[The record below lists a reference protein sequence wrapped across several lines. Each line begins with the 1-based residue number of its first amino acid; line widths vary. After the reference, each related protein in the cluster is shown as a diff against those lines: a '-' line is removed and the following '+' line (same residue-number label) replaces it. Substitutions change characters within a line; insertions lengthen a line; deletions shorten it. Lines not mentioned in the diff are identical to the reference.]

1 MLDSLAT
8 LPKFIDLA
16 IVGAGPHAL
25 TLVTHLLQKKKS
37 MRGRFLVFDPTGTW
51 MNRWHHQF
59 AAFEI
64 PHLRSPAVHQPDPNP
79 HALRTFAAPRSR
91 ELFAPYDLPG
101 TQLFWDFCQETI
113 RRWQL
118 ADCVYPDR
126 VVRVQPCQ
134 DNGRTRFCLYLANG
148 HTIIARRVAI
158 ANGGG
163 VPNLPDWVRQIS
175 TSYPQ
180 DRLLHSDR
188 VDLRGLHLQG
198 ERVLIVGG
206 GLTSGHLAL
215 GAVERGAQVLL
226 MSRRN
231 VYEKLFDAA
240 PGWIGPKYLKD
251 FWVEPDFHVRW
262 QTIQQAR
269 NDGSMTPAVLSQLR
283 KLAREQKVI
292 FYEQCGVSQAEW
304 RDEWWQIHCDNSTVR
319 ECIHHQNIDR
329 IWVATGSQLDAR
341 NHPLLQDVLDVYP
354 IECVNGLPVID
365 EHLRWQG
372 CELFIMG
379 GLAALRVGP
388 AARNLSGARAA
399 SDRIVPALTKSSI
412 GISRVY

>member
-8 LPKFIDLA
+8 LPEFIDLA

-37 MRGRFLVFDPTGTW
+37 MRGKFIAFDPTGTW
-51 MNRWHHQF
+51 MSQWDRQF

-64 PHLRSPAVHQPDPNP
+64 PHLRSPAVHQPDPDP
-79 HALRTFAAPRSR
+79 HALRTFAASR
-91 ELFAPYDLPG
+91 PSDLFAPYDLPG
-101 TQLFWDFCQETI
+101 TQLFRDFCQETI

-118 ADCVYPDR
+118 QDCVYPAQ
-126 VVRVQPCQ
+126 VVEIKPLQ
-134 DNGRTRFCLYLANG
+134 DGRRSRFWLQLSNGQS
-148 HTIIARRVAI
+148 IIARRVVI
-158 ANGGG
+158 ANGGA
-163 VPNLPDWVRQIS
+163 VPNLPDWVGQIA

-180 DRLLHSDR
+180 DRLLHSHQ
-188 VDLRGLHLQG
+188 VDLRELQLQG
-198 ERVLIVGG
+198 ERVLIIGG

-215 GAVERGAQVLL
+215 GAIQRGAQVLL
-226 MSRRN
+226 MSRRT
-231 VYEKLFDAA
+231 VYDKLFDAD
-240 PGWIGPKYLKD
+240 PGWIGPKYLKG
-251 FWVEPDFHVRW
+251 FWAEPDLHTRW
-262 QTIQQAR
+262 LMIQQAR
-269 NDGSMTPAVLSQLR
+269 NGGSMTPSVLAQLR
-283 KLAREQKVI
+283 RFERDGKMI

-304 RDEWWQIHCDNSTVR
+304 SDQSWQIHCNNSAIH
-319 ECIHHQNIDR
+319 ECIHHQQIDR

-341 NHPLLQDVLDVYP
+341 NHPLLKDVLDAYP
-354 IECVNGLPVID
+354 MEVVNGLPVVD

-399 SDRIVPALTKSSI
+399 SDRIVPALTKSSL
-412 GISRVY
+412 SPR